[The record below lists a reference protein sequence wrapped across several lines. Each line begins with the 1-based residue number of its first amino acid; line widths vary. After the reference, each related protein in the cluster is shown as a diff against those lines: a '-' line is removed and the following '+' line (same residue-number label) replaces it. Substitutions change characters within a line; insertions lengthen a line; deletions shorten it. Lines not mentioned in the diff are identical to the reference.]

1 MKNDGSITGAKQGNI
16 SVIELLPDD
25 RWYLQWDSGEMPD
38 VNDLIDLHVKATSL
52 QGRKTHYLLKDDRI
66 LRYLACIGDS
76 AISG

>member
-52 QGRKTHYLLKDDRI
+52 QGRKTHYFRI
-66 LRYLACIGDS
+66 LAER
-76 AISG
+76 